1 MYELIIRDA
10 TIVSS
15 SGRQVADIAIE
26 GNKIAYV
33 GSKASGPARKEIDAI
48 GRFVMPGL
56 IDAHVHFRDPG
67 DGRQEDWG
75 TGSRAGVAGGVTTVL
90 DMPNTR
96 PATTDAATVKA
107 KLASAAKLSV
117 ANFGVWG
124 AVTSANMP
132 QLSDLW
138 EGGQICGLKVAMCDS
153 DGVTA
158 LDDKTLDGV
167 FTQTRGLLGVHA
179 EDQATLLASKKL
191 NQNNPSPAHNDVRPV
206 EAAAE
211 AVRKLLDWVK
221 QTGRAVH
228 ICHLSTSA
236 ELTALDPYRGDLPIT
251 CEVTPH
257 HLFLSVETAGEK
269 LGNYIKVDPP
279 VRPELDRKAL
289 WTAVKRGRIDT
300 FASDHAPHTLDE
312 KRRPYWKSPSGVP
325 GVETM
330 FPLLMSAVNHSRLT
344 LERMVEMC
352 CEGPARIFGLKDKGV
367 IRAGAD
373 ADLILFREGE
383 MFRLGREHLH
393 SRVRWSPYV
402 GREVAAFPELV
413 VVQGR
418 IVSRRGK
425 LTDDLKAARP
435 VSYVGR
441 A

>member
-10 TIVSS
+10 TIVSAT
-15 SGRQVADIAIE
+15 GRQVADIAIE

-33 GSKASGPARKEIDAI
+33 GGKAAGPARKEIDAI
-48 GRFVMPGL
+48 GRFVMPGV
-56 IDAHVHFRDPG
+56 IDAHVHLRDPG
-67 DGRQEDWG
+67 DGRKEDWG
-75 TGSRAGVAGGVTTVL
+75 TGSRAAVAGGVTTVL
-90 DMPNTR
+90 DMPNTT
-96 PATTDAATVKA
+96 PPTTDAATVKA
-107 KLASAAKLSV
+107 KLAQAAKMSV
-117 ANFGVWG
+117 VNFGLWG
-124 AVTSANMP
+124 GITPTNME

-138 EGGQICGLKVAMCDS
+138 AGGQICGLKVAMCDA
-153 DGVTA
+153 DGATA
-158 LDDKTLDGV
+158 LDDKALEGV
-167 FTQTRGLLGVHA
+167 FTRTRGLLGVHA
-179 EDQATLLASKKL
+179 EDQATLAAAKKRLQSVASP
-191 NQNNPSPAHNDVRPV
+191 QHNDVRPI
-206 EAAAE
+206 EAATE
-211 AVRKLLDWVK
+211 AVRKLVDWVK
-221 QTGRAVH
+221 RTGRAVH

-236 ELTALDPYRGDLPIT
+236 ELNLLDPYRGDLPIT

-257 HLFLSVETAGEK
+257 HLFLSVESAGDK

-312 KRRPYWKSPSGVP
+312 KRRPYWQAPSGVP
-325 GVETM
+325 GVETLY
-330 FPLLMSAVNHSRLT
+330 PLLMSAVNHSRLN

-352 CEGPARIFGLKDKGV
+352 CENPARIFGLKDKGH

-383 MFRLGREHLH
+383 MLRLGREHLH
-393 SRVRWSPYV
+393 TRVRWSPYV
-402 GREVAAFPELV
+402 GREIASFPELV

-425 LTDDLKAARP
+425 LTDDLKAARA
-435 VSYVGR
+435 VEYVAR